1 MDTTGGKW
9 RGGGDGVVMNWAVGF
24 NMYTLMCIKFMT
36 NKNLLY
42 KKIKFKNSKKKYIHA
57 LQFSL
62 QHYLQQPGH
71 GSNLKVHQQM
81 NG

>member
-42 KKIKFKNSKKKYIHA
+42 KKIKFKNSKKNTYMHSSFHCSTIYNR
-57 LQFSL
+57 QDTE
-62 QHYLQQPGH
+62 
-71 GSNLKVHQQM
+71 VT
-81 NG
+81 